1 MHRRT
6 ITCAGLVSLLVL
18 LCMAATVVADPVLP
32 TYAFVFNLSDPS
44 EDDWDAHATGV
55 AICHLT
61 GQTFVTDQDNQVVQ
75 VYNGA
80 SEPSGSWSVP
90 TALSTEPPAGIA
102 VNSSDHL
109 LLIDGH
115 DNLYLFSPTGEVSK
129 TVSIPHCGGVAVNG
143 SDYIFVTNTSST
155 LIEVLSPE
163 LDPVGTIDGGLGF
176 ASAIAVNTTDYLYVS
191 NLGNETVS
199 IVAPSGGLVGTFAAA
214 GIGWGMAIDS
224 ETDRVFI
231 SHPGSFVA
239 YSPSGARLGR
249 SESGSL
255 SAPRGLVMTPWNEA
269 WVADFGDHRIKAFQV
284 NQPEPTE
291 TPTSPPLPDLP
302 TASFNAYPQSGSAP
316 HSVQF
321 HDYSKN
327 AVTWSWDFGDGAAS
341 TRQSPVHVYNRTGRY
356 TVSLTV
362 TDAAGRSSTK
372 TEYECIVVFDPAPTP
387 VQRPI
392 ANFTAEANA
401 GAIRPNAA
409 NTEITVP
416 AGTQVNFTDTSTNGP
431 TWRFWFIQ
439 DLTGP
444 ETSSAQNP
452 THLFAKPGRFMV
464 WLQVTNGAGF
474 SQVTREQYVNVTP
487 PAPVSS
493 FTWSPIE
500 GTVNQSVQFT
510 DTSTDDPTAWSW
522 DFGDGAT
529 STLQHPTHAWTTPGQ
544 QNVTL
549 TARNAY
555 GEGTTVTK
563 TIPILAPRPPV
574 ANFTAEANAGAIL
587 PNAAN
592 TEITVPAGTRVNFT
606 DTSTNGP
613 TSWLWGFLDRST
625 SRSSTAR
632 NATHVFWEP
641 GRYAVHL
648 KTTNAA
654 GSTWTSKPQYVN
666 VTPPLRVT
674 NFTWSPI
681 EGTVNQ
687 PVQFTDTSENDPTVW
702 KWDFDDGSSSAL
714 QHPNHAWT
722 TSGEKRVTL
731 RTRNADG
738 WGTEVAKTVIVG
750 SLPVPVANFT
760 YSPALVHVGERVTF
774 TDQSTNNPTA
784 WRWTIEGRSY
794 YTQNVTHT
802 FTSPGDQTIEL
813 RALSMTGMS
822 APVRKTVS
830 VWPWQSPYPKART
843 LPCRIEAEDFDYGAP
858 GESYSDTTVANE
870 GGAYRRNVSVDIE
883 RGGTNYNVGWMRPG
897 EWLEY
902 TVDMPVKRAYTM
914 KFRVANPTQQTV
926 RFAIYIDGTLF
937 GSTKDWF
944 TTIPPTGGLATW
956 TTTTYRMWGWTT
968 LQPGRHTIRIEVMD
982 EGRVNFD
989 FIDIE

>member
-61 GQTFVTDQDNQVVQ
+61 GQTFVTDQDHQVVQ

-102 VNSSDHL
+102 VNSSDRL

-143 SDYIFVTNTSST
+143 SDYVFVTNTSST

-163 LDPVGTIDGGLGF
+163 LDPVGTVDGGLGF

-224 ETDRVFI
+224 ETDRVLI
-231 SHPGSFVA
+231 CHPGSFVA

-284 NQPEPTE
+284 NEPEPTE

-372 TEYECIVVFDPAPTP
+372 TEYECIVVFEPAPTP

-401 GAIRPNAA
+401 GAIR
-409 NTEITVP
+409 
-416 AGTQVNFTDTSTNGP
+416 
-431 TWRFWFIQ
+431 
-439 DLTGP
+439 
-444 ETSSAQNP
+444 
-452 THLFAKPGRFMV
+452 
-464 WLQVTNGAGF
+464 
-474 SQVTREQYVNVTP
+474 
-487 PAPVSS
+487 
-493 FTWSPIE
+493 
-500 GTVNQSVQFT
+500 
-510 DTSTDDPTAWSW
+510 
-522 DFGDGAT
+522 
-529 STLQHPTHAWTTPGQ
+529 
-544 QNVTL
+544 
-549 TARNAY
+549 
-555 GEGTTVTK
+555 
-563 TIPILAPRPPV
+563 
-574 ANFTAEANAGAIL
+574 

-883 RGGTNYNVGWMRPG
+883 KGGTNYNIGWMRPG

-902 TVDMPVKRAYTM
+902 TVDMPVKRAYAM
-914 KFRVANPTQQTV
+914 KFHVANPTKQTV

-944 TTIPPTGGLATW
+944 TSIPPTGGLATW
-956 TTTTYRMWGWTT
+956 TTTTYRTVGWTT
-968 LQPGRHTIRIEVMD
+968 LQPGRHTIKIEVMD

-989 FIDIE
+989 YIDIE